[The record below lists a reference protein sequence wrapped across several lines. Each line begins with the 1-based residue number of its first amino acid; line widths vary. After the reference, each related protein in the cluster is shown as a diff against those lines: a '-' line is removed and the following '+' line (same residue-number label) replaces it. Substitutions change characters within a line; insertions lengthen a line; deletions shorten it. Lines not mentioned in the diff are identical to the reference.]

1 MKRLGLI
8 LLTLAVL
15 ACGTASAYNPYAPN
29 PFDAIEQDSWEYKY
43 ILDLTKAGLTG
54 ADMAKFSPSYALT
67 RVEMR
72 DMLVTALKNRSR
84 ATAAQQKEMDRL
96 ASEYADDLNYARDG
110 ETVKTGTEAP
120 AGNPFDWKQGDKTT

>member
-8 LLTLAVL
+8 LLTLALL

-43 ILDLTKAGLTG
+43 LLDLTKAGLTG
-54 ADMAKFSPSYALT
+54 TDMTRFSPSYVLT

-72 DMLVTALKNRSR
+72 DILEKKKKNRSR
-84 ATAAQQKEMDRL
+84 ATASQQKEMDRL
-96 ASEYADDLNYARDG
+96 ASEYAEDLTYARDG
-110 ETVKTGTEAP
+110 ETLKTETETP
-120 AGNPFDWKQGDKTT
+120 AGDPFDWKQGDKTK

>member
-1 MKRLGLI
+1 MKRLGLM
-8 LLTLAVL
+8 LLTLALL

-43 ILDLTKAGLTG
+43 LLDLTKAGLTG
-54 ADMAKFSPSYALT
+54 TDMTRFSPSYVLT

-84 ATAAQQKEMDRL
+84 ATVSQQKEMDRL
-96 ASEYADDLNYARDG
+96 ASEYAEDLTYARDG
-110 ETVKTGTEAP
+110 ETLKTETETP
-120 AGNPFDWKQGDKTT
+120 AGDPFDWKQGDKTK

>member
-54 ADMAKFSPSYALT
+54 ADMAKFSPCGNAGYAGHST
-67 RVEMR
+67 
-72 DMLVTALKNRSR
+72 
-84 ATAAQQKEMDRL
+84 QKPQPG
-96 ASEYADDLNYARDG
+96 DG
-110 ETVKTGTEAP
+110 SP
-120 AGNPFDWKQGDKTT
+120 AERNGPPGF

>member
-8 LLTLAVL
+8 LLTLALL

-43 ILDLTKAGLTG
+43 LLDLTKAGLTG
-54 ADMAKFSPSYALT
+54 ADMARFSPSYALT

-84 ATAAQQKEMDRL
+84 ATASQQKEMDRL
-96 ASEYADDLNYARDG
+96 ASEYAEDLTYARDG
-110 ETVKTGTEAP
+110 ETLKTETEKP
-120 AGNPFDWKQGDKTT
+120 AGDPFDWKQGDKTK

>member
-8 LLTLAVL
+8 LLTLALL

-43 ILDLTKAGLTG
+43 LLDLTKAGLTG
-54 ADMAKFSPSYALT
+54 TDMTRFSPSYVLT

-84 ATAAQQKEMDRL
+84 ATASQQKEMDRL
-96 ASEYADDLNYARDG
+96 ASEYAEDLTYARDG
-110 ETVKTGTEAP
+110 ETLKTETENP
-120 AGNPFDWKQGDKTT
+120 AGDPFDWKQGDKTK

>member
-72 DMLVTALKNRSR
+72 DMLVTALKNRS
-84 ATAAQQKEMDRL
+84 L

-120 AGNPFDWKQGDKTT
+120 AGIPFDWKQGDKTT